1 MDTELLKTFLEV
13 SRTRHFGRAAESLYL
28 TQSAVSFRI
37 RQLENQLGV
46 NLFTRHRNNI
56 RLTAAGE
63 KLLPYAETLMST
75 WQAARKEV
83 AHTSRHNEFSIGA
96 SASLWECM
104 LNQWLGRLYQN
115 QDAHTGLQFEARIA
129 QRQSLVKQLHE
140 RQLDLLI
147 TTEAPKMDE
156 FRGLML
162 NRTKTHVR
170 REKPSKKSTNGRWCP
185 FCANLRLKRH
195 RFEGVFQCPL
205 YFDLSDKK
213 LLTCETVRLSV
224 KPQFSSQLLGY
235 FTLALYTSA
244 PSKLKGDLNYLRL
257 EWGPDFQQHEAGL
270 IGADEVPIL
279 TTSSAELAQQ
289 QIAMLNGCTWLPV
302 SWARKKGG
310 LHTVVD
316 STTLSRPLYAI
327 WLQNSDKNALIR
339 DLLKINVLDE
349 VY

>member
-156 FRGLML
+156 F
-162 NRTKTHVR
+162 
-170 REKPSKKSTNGRWCP
+170 
-185 FCANLRLKRH
+185 
-195 RFEGVFQCPL
+195 
-205 YFDLSDKK
+205 
-213 LLTCETVRLSV
+213 
-224 KPQFSSQLLGY
+224 SSQLLGY

-327 WLQNSDKNALIR
+327 WLQNSDKNTLIR
-339 DLLKINVLDE
+339 DLLKINVNGILSGMSRYTLLYNRKSFFSPDE
-349 VY
+349 HPLGKRKDIHHISPQRQQKKYIYPVSKTKRKRI

>member
-13 SRTRHFGRAAESLYL
+13 SRTRHFGRAAEALYL

-63 KLLPYAETLMST
+63 KLLPYAETLMNT

-104 LNQWLGRLYQN
+104 LNDWLGRLYQRQEPQN
-115 QDAHTGLQFEARIA
+115 GLQFEARIA

-156 FRGLML
+156 F
-162 NRTKTHVR
+162 NS
-170 REKPSKKSTNGRWCP
+170 E
-185 FCANLRLKRH
+185 
-195 RFEGVFQCPL
+195 
-205 YFDLSDKK
+205 
-213 LLTCETVRLSV
+213 
-224 KPQFSSQLLGY
+224 LLGH
-235 FTLALYTSA
+235 FTLALYCSSPA
-244 PSKLKGDLNYLRL
+244 RMKSELNYLRL

-270 IGADEVPIL
+270 IAADEVPVL
-279 TTSSAELAQQ
+279 TTSSAELARQQ
-289 QIAMLNGCTWLPV
+289 LNALNGCSWLPV
-302 SWARKKGG
+302 NWANEKGG
-310 LHTVVD
+310 LHTVAD
-316 STTLSRPLYAI
+316 SATLSRPLYAI
-327 WLQNSDKNALIR
+327 WLQNSDKYSLIC
-339 DLLKINVLDE
+339 DLLKTDVLDRQ
-349 VY
+349 

>member
-13 SRTRHFGRAAESLYL
+13 SRTRHFGRAAEALYL

-63 KLLPYAETLMST
+63 KLLPYAETLMNT

-104 LNQWLGRLYQN
+104 LNDWLGRLYQL
-115 QDAHTGLQFEARIA
+115 QEPQSGLQFEARIA

-156 FRGLML
+156 F
-162 NRTKTHVR
+162 
-170 REKPSKKSTNGRWCP
+170 
-185 FCANLRLKRH
+185 
-195 RFEGVFQCPL
+195 
-205 YFDLSDKK
+205 
-213 LLTCETVRLSV
+213 
-224 KPQFSSQLLGY
+224 SSQLLGH
-235 FTLALYTSA
+235 FTLALYCSSPA
-244 PSKLKGDLNYLRL
+244 RMKSELNYLRL
-257 EWGPDFQQHEAGL
+257 EWGPDFQQHETGL
-270 IGADEVPIL
+270 IAADEVPVL
-279 TTSSAELAQQ
+279 TTSSAELARQQ
-289 QIAMLNGCTWLPV
+289 LSALNGCSWLPV
-302 SWARKKGG
+302 NWANEKGR
-310 LHTVVD
+310 LHTVAD
-316 STTLSRPLYAI
+316 SATLSRPLYAI
-327 WLQNSDKNALIR
+327 WLQNSDKYSLIR
-339 DLLKINVLDE
+339 DLLKTDVLDE
-349 VY
+349 Q

>member
-13 SRTRHFGRAAESLYL
+13 SRTRHFGRAAEALYL

-63 KLLPYAETLMST
+63 KLLPYAETLMNT

-104 LNQWLGRLYQN
+104 LNDWLGRLYQRQEPQN
-115 QDAHTGLQFEARIA
+115 GLQFEARIA

-147 TTEAPKMDE
+147 TTEVPKMDE
-156 FRGLML
+156 F
-162 NRTKTHVR
+162 
-170 REKPSKKSTNGRWCP
+170 
-185 FCANLRLKRH
+185 
-195 RFEGVFQCPL
+195 
-205 YFDLSDKK
+205 
-213 LLTCETVRLSV
+213 
-224 KPQFSSQLLGY
+224 SSELLGH
-235 FTLALYTSA
+235 FTLALYCSSPA
-244 PSKLKGDLNYLRL
+244 RMKSELNYLRL

-270 IGADEVPIL
+270 IAADEVPVL
-279 TTSSAELAQQ
+279 TTSSAELARQQ
-289 QIAMLNGCTWLPV
+289 LNALNGCSWLPV
-302 SWARKKGG
+302 NWANEKGG
-310 LHTVVD
+310 LHTVAD
-316 STTLSRPLYAI
+316 SATLSRPLYAI
-327 WLQNSDKNALIR
+327 WLQNSDKYSLIC
-339 DLLKINVLDE
+339 DLLKTDVLDRQ
-349 VY
+349 